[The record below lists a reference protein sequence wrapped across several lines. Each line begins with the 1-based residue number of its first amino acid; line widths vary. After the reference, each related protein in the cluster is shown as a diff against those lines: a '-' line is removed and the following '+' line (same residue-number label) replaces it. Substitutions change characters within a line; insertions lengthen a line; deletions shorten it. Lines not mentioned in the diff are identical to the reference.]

1 MNTREK
7 QIHVLGP
14 LLSTGKAGLEKIKPA
29 IDEDIDT
36 MTLDYGSDSGLWCL
50 QEHLWYLFYGFYIL
64 QAFPLEVKKFKPYM
78 DVIHCL
84 IF

>member
-14 LLSTGKAGLEKIKPA
+14 LLSTGKAGLKEIKPA
-29 IDEDIDT
+29 SDIDT
-36 MTLDYGSDSGLWCL
+36 MTLDYGFDSGLWCL

-64 QAFPLEVKKFKPYM
+64 
-78 DVIHCL
+78 
-84 IF
+84 